1 MARQMTPRSSAPQGY
16 RHWQSLSDGFLVSI
30 VVVGPT
36 FLFEE
41 LYGGKPM
48 IDHGGVV
55 WLWPALI
62 MTAGFFLGGRIAGRN
77 RSTRAGAFRQG
88 LLVAALTL
96 PIIFLAD
103 LLRRAALS
111 QHIMTGEVFYLWIG
125 CGLLALLVGGLGA
138 VNGRR
143 GLAMARK
150 RSQMQRFH

>member
-1 MARQMTPRSSAPQGY
+1 MTSGTTAPKTY

-62 MTAGFFLGGRIAGRN
+62 MAAGFFAGGRVAGRN
-77 RSTRAGAFRQG
+77 RSSRVGAFNQG
-88 LLVAALTL
+88 FLVAALTL
-96 PIIFLAD
+96 PVIFMAD
-103 LLRRAALS
+103 ILRRVALHQGFS
-111 QHIMTGEVFYLWIG
+111 WEVFYIWVG
-125 CGLLALLVGGLGA
+125 CSIAAVLVGGLGG

-143 GLAMARK
+143 GLRVARK
-150 RSQMQRFH
+150 RLQMERFH